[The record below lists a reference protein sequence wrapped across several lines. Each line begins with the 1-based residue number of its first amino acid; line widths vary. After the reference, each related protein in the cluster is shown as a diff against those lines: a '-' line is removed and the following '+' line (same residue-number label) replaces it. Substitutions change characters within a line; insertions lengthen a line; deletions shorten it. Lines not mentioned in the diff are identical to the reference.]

1 MDSQKTP
8 SSQSS
13 LEKGQNATGIA
24 LHDFKPHDIGI
35 EIKHGIGKKQ

>member
-13 LEKGQNATGIA
+13 LEKGQNAAGIA
-24 LHDFKPHDIGI
+24 LHDFKPYDIGI
-35 EIKHGIGKKQ
+35 AVEHGTGKKQ